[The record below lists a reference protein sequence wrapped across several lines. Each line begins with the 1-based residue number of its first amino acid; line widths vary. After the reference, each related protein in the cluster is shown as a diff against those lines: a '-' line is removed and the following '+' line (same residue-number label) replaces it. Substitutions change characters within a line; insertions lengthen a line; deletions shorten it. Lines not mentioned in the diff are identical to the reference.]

1 MIKTAIRR
9 RFRKSSLY
17 FLFLACLLTG
27 ASVRAQQS
35 ATNDHAVIQRRRVVL
50 VRSPALVK
58 NFPNKRRA
66 TVTYPVVSGL
76 PAPVLHRVQALLNF
90 KNIFDYSLKEY
101 REDTW
106 LEEFDYVVNYNANSL
121 LDITFNQSG
130 SGAYPDD
137 QSKHFLINLK
147 DGSQVKAPEAF
158 IEDRL
163 PILTAKIDNKLK
175 AELKNILKEL
185 AESKSDP
192 EDIRIAQE
200 AQEPLEFTSEN
211 VNDFSVNAKGVTF
224 LYDAGYPHAIRAFQP
239 EGHYFFSYAELR
251 PFIRK
256 DGPLGVF
263 VR

>member
-1 MIKTAIRR
+1 M
-9 RFRKSSLY
+9 
-17 FLFLACLLTG
+17 
-27 ASVRAQQS
+27 
-35 ATNDHAVIQRRRVVL
+35 
-50 VRSPALVK
+50 
-58 NFPNKRRA
+58 
-66 TVTYPVVSGL
+66 
-76 PAPVLHRVQALLNF
+76 
-90 KNIFDYSLKEY
+90 
-101 REDTW
+101 
-106 LEEFDYVVNYNANSL
+106 
-121 LDITFNQSG
+121 
-130 SGAYPDD
+130 
-137 QSKHFLINLK
+137 
-147 DGSQVKAPEAF
+147 
-158 IEDRL
+158 